1 MDITARINKSLVR
14 FFPEGTTPNEQRR
27 IAFLVLLS
35 LIGILFLII
44 FSIVSYLQGNPILSI
59 LDLFTAIILT
69 LNLIDARLRK
79 RFNANIK
86 VGIIFISALF
96 IYLYVSGGIGGTAF
110 VWYFTY
116 PLIACYL
123 LGSRMGGIVS
133 ALMFLPVLMLAYIA
147 PSHAFFAHYSLT
159 FVLRF
164 IAAYMVTCCFAYFFE
179 QIREKNEIEIIEIN
193 QSLEKLVSI
202 RTQELAQSN
211 QQLKKDILKREIT
224 EKALKENELKYR
236 MLAENATDII
246 WVLNLT
252 TLTLEYVSPSI
263 ERIRGFSIDEAMELG
278 LEQQLSPESYQDVIR
293 IIEKELLRDTEAG
306 VDKNRSQIVELEQSL
321 KNGGYIWTET
331 IASFVRDSDGNPI
344 AIMGVTRDI
353 ETRKKAEKAMQES
366 EKRYRSVFEKSTDAI
381 FIVDKRT
388 GRYVDANESAVQLTG
403 RRRSELKQLTTQDI
417 VPGGAP
423 ERLTLVDEL
432 NTNLDFGKVTYVRPD
447 GTQRMALLG
456 SLPIDNENVMGIARD
471 ITDELVLA
479 EQLRQT
485 QKMEAIGTLAGGIAH
500 DFNNILSAILGYSEL
515 ALTGLNSNNPI
526 KNKIEAIYSAGERA
540 RDLVS
545 QILTFSRKDEQIML
559 QVELRT
565 IVKDALKILRPAI
578 PVTIE
583 IQTQLNVKGPILAD
597 PSRIHQVIMN
607 LCTNASQAMLAT
619 GGTLKI
625 TMAEVKME
633 GEAAINAQILDGD
646 YVKLM
651 ISDTGTGI
659 PPEHLERIF
668 DPFFTTKEVGKGTGL
683 GLSVVHGI
691 IKRQKG
697 SILVE
702 SEVGSGTA
710 FEVYLPLSDEMNQR
724 EKRQINLATGGH
736 EHILLV
742 DDEQDILNIET
753 EMLKTLGYTVTA
765 TNSPADALEIF
776 AEQPEQFDLVITDMT
791 MPAMTGDKFIQKLKK
806 MIPNIPTILCTGYS
820 ELMSKEK
827 AASLGIHEFLMK
839 PISMVDFSNTIRGVL
854 DKN

>member
-1 MDITARINKSLVR
+1 MDITARINKSLAR
-14 FFPEGTTPNEQRR
+14 FFPMGITVNEQRR
-27 IAFLVLLS
+27 IALLVLLS
-35 LIGILFLII
+35 IVGILFLII
-44 FSIVSYLQGNPILSI
+44 FSVVAYLQGNPILSI
-59 LDLFTAIILT
+59 LDLLTATTLT
-69 LNLIDARLRK
+69 LNLRDASLRK

-86 VGIIFISALF
+86 VGIIFISVLY

-123 LGSRMGGIVS
+123 LGSRQGGIVS
-133 ALMFLPVLMLAYIA
+133 ALMCIPVLTLALIA
-147 PSHAFFAHYSLT
+147 PSHAFFAQYSLT

-164 IAAYMVTCCFAYFFE
+164 IAAYVVTCAFAYLFE
-179 QIREKNEIEIIEIN
+179 RTRELSEIEVKEIN
-193 QSLEKLVSI
+193 QSLENLVAT
-202 RTQELAQSN
+202 RTQELAN
-211 QQLKKDILKREIT
+211 ANEQLKKDILKREVA

-252 TLTLEYVSPSI
+252 TLTFEYVSPSI

-278 LEQQLSPESYQDVIR
+278 LEQQLSPESYQEVNR
-293 IIEKELLRDTEAG
+293 IIEKELLQDTEAG
-306 VDKNRSQIVELEQSL
+306 VDKNRSRILELEQSL
-321 KNGGYIWTET
+321 KNGGYIWMET
-331 IASFVRDSDGNPI
+331 IASFIRDPDDNPI

-353 ETRKKAEKAMQES
+353 EARKKAEKAMQES

-388 GRYVDANESAVQLTG
+388 GKYVDANESAVQLTG
-403 RRRSELKQLTTQDI
+403 RSRSELRHLTTQDI
-417 VPGGAP
+417 VPSGAT
-423 ERLTLVDEL
+423 ERLKLVDEA

-515 ALTGLNSNNPI
+515 ALTGLKSNNPI
-526 KNKIEAIYSAGERA
+526 KNKLEAIYSAGERA

-545 QILTFSRKDEQIML
+545 QILTFSRKDEQTRL

-565 IVKDALKILRPAI
+565 IVQDALKILRPAI
-578 PVTIE
+578 PSTIE

-625 TMAEVKME
+625 SMAEVKME
-633 GEAAINAQILDGD
+633 GEAATNAQILDGD

-651 ISDTGTGI
+651 IADTGTGI
-659 PPEHLERIF
+659 PPEHLDRIF

-710 FEVYLPLSDEMNQR
+710 FEVYLPLSDEINHN
-724 EKRQINLATGGH
+724 EKRPIDLTTGGH

-753 EMLKTLGYTVTA
+753 EMLKTLGYAVTA
-765 TNSPADALEIF
+765 TNDPADALEIF
-776 AEQPEQFDLVITDMT
+776 AKQPERFDLVITDMT
-791 MPAMTGDKFIQKLKK
+791 MPAMTGDKFIKKLRK

-839 PISMVDFSNTIRGVL
+839 PISMVDFSNTIRSVL